1 MVSSRIW
8 VNTVNYVEITK
19 QLSGRYT
26 SDLKEIKL
34 SVTQGSVRCLHFY
47 GLYTHDLPK
56 GQRLSCLLMIQI
68 SI

>member
-1 MVSSRIW
+1 
-8 VNTVNYVEITK
+8 VNYVEITK

-34 SVTQGSVRCLHFY
+34 GVPKGSVRCLHLY
-47 GLYTHDLPK
+47 GLYINDLPINIQ
-56 GQRLSCLLMIQI
+56 GQRLSCLPVIYV

>member
-1 MVSSRIW
+1 M
-8 VNTVNYVEITK
+8 NYVEITK

-34 SVTQGSVRCLHFY
+34 GVPKGSVRCLHLY
-47 GLYTHDLPK
+47 GLYINDLPINIQ
-56 GQRLSCLLMIQI
+56 GQRLSCLPVIYV